1 MILKI
6 FIPFS
11 MAFAFLNATS
21 VKDSGTASYFVVT
34 IANFPHVWLLFQ
46 ERSLYSIH
54 LLYWCTSTNRQH
66 KTQIQWR
73 VGE

>member
-11 MAFAFLNATS
+11 MALAFLNATS
-21 VKDSGTASYFVVT
+21 VKDSGMASYFVVT

>member
-1 MILKI
+1 
-6 FIPFS
+6 

-46 ERSLYSIH
+46 EQFV
-54 LLYWCTSTNRQH
+54 QH
-66 KTQIQWR
+66 TPFILVYLHEQTA
-73 VGE
+73 